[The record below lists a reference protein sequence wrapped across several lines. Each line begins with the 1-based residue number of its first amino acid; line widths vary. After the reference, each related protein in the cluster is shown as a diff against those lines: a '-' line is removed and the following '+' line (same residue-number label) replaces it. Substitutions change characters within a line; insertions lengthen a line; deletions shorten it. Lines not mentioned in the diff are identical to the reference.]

1 MKNME
6 SFNITIV
13 SEGGDLNLHFLVD
26 YKTED
31 VVNLNSKVEVT
42 ALGDNGDV
50 ERSNVLQNTVVR
62 EIKKDPKKMIKKI
75 NKVVIL

>member
-13 SEGGDLNLHFLVD
+13 SEGGDLNLHVLVD

-62 EIKKDPKKMIKKI
+62 EIKKDTKKMIKK
-75 NKVVIL
+75 KK

>member
-13 SEGGDLNLHFLVD
+13 SEGGDLNLHVLVD

-31 VVNLNSKVEVT
+31 VVNLNNKVEVT
-42 ALGDNGDV
+42 ALTDNGDV
-50 ERSNVLQNTVVR
+50 EWSNVLHDGVVR
-62 EIKKDPKKMIKKI
+62 GIEKDPKKI
-75 NKVVIL
+75 NNNS